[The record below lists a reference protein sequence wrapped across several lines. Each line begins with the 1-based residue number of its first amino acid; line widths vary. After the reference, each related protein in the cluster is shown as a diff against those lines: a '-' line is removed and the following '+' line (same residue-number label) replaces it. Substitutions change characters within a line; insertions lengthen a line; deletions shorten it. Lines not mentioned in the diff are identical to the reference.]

1 MDVHQVRFEADR
13 SLAVQFLADPMVQS
27 INKKLLEEG
36 KQHGIRRHFL
46 ARALRLSPAV
56 APTACGVVKRCVQ
69 ALDVS
74 HDVEL
79 FVFPSADYNA
89 ACTPTEQGRVFVL
102 LSSSLL
108 ECFDEEELT
117 FVIGHELGHHI
128 YGHHDIPAS
137 VLLSGQVPIR
147 PVKALQF
154 HAWQRYAEISA
165 DRAGLLCCESFT
177 AAARSFFKLSS
188 GLHMVPTEERIQA
201 FVEQADELF
210 REAAAASG
218 IEAVSHGDWLSS
230 HPFSPIRLRS
240 ARAFSE
246 SVAFSEDGTSWEDL
260 ELGVQDLLG
269 MMEANYLKEDSV
281 DAEAMRRLLFA
292 AGVVLASL
300 SSDGIVDAEVEALR
314 TLLGPRAIPFKLNPE
329 LLREHLDERVASVM
343 AKVRPARRAQL
354 LRDLV
359 VLARA
364 DGRVDPTEREF
375 LLEMARRLSVS
386 PEIALH
392 AIDRPLDLD

>member
-13 SLAVQFLADPMVQS
+13 SLAVQFLADPLVLS
-27 INKKLLEEG
+27 IKKQLAESG
-36 KQHGIRRHFL
+36 QQHGIRRHFL
-46 ARALRLSPAV
+46 ARALRLSPAI
-56 APTACGVVKRCVQ
+56 APTACGVLERCVK
-69 ALDVS
+69 ALDVK
-74 HDVEL
+74 HKVEL
-79 FVFPSADYNA
+79 FVFPSADFNA

-128 YGHHDIPAS
+128 YGHHDIP
-137 VLLSGQVPIR
+137 VGPLLSGKVPIR
-147 PVKALQF
+147 PARALQL
-154 HAWQRYAEISA
+154 HSWQRYAEISA
-165 DRAGLLCCESFT
+165 DRAGLLCCGSFM

-188 GLHMVPTEERIQA
+188 GLRMVPTEERIQA

-210 REAAAASG
+210 REVTAASSV
-218 IEAVSHGDWLSS
+218 ESTSHGDWLSS

-240 ARAFSE
+240 ALAFE
-246 SVAFSEDGTSWEDL
+246 QSVAFHKDGMSWEEL

-269 MMEANYLKEDSV
+269 MMEANYLEEDS
-281 DAEAMRRLLFA
+281 DEAEAMRRLLFA

-300 SSDGIVDAEVEALR
+300 SDDGIVDEEVEALKD
-314 TLLGPRAIPFKLNPE
+314 LLGAGSVPVKLNPD
-329 LLREHLDERVASVM
+329 LLAEHLDERVETVV
-343 AKVRPARRAQL
+343 AKVRRARRAQL

-359 VLARA
+359 VIARA
-364 DGRVDPTEREF
+364 DGRVDPPERDF
-375 LLEMARRLSVS
+375 MMEMATRLGVS
-386 PEIALH
+386 SEVVLH